1 MDNEPFVL
9 FYCACW
15 KLGLMSAQGSI
26 LNTQCWVNK
35 IFMETTE
42 IFVKASTAKGS
53 PLGERG
59 RDQVTS
65 TALRQR
71 MSWVGTIP
79 VTALELHACTVVS
92 WVILS
97 RALCTSLLFLACVAT
112 MPIQLTV
119 KPTPYVWEIGPAGL
133 VVNEATI
140 HWFWQGAVLLS
151 NVSICSVLWL
161 RP

>member
-1 MDNEPFVL
+1 MNPLFFSIVLVENWVWCRLKAPFWNSML
-9 FYCACW
+9 SQQNFYGNHRNFCKSKHC
-15 KLGLMSAQGSI
+15 
-26 LNTQCWVNK
+26 
-35 IFMETTE
+35 
-42 IFVKASTAKGS
+42 KGQ
-53 PLGERG
+53 PLGGAGARPSHFH
-59 RDQVTS
+59 RPS
-65 TALRQR
+65 TKAR